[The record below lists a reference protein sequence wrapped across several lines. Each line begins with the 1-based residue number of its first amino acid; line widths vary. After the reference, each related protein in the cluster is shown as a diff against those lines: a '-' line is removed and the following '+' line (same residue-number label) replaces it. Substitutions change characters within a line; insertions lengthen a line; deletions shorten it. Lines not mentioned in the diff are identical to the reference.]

1 MTHPTLDE
9 LIAARDG
16 EASSETAAHVESC
29 QDCQQTVGELQILRQ
44 HLQALPQVKPPAD
57 GWTSMRSRLQA
68 RRQSDFLARCG
79 WATAAAMVLF
89 TATVAIRGGIEAWE
103 EARLSHQIETL
114 VAESQRLEG
123 QVHSAD
129 ASGRVMSGRTA
140 YAIAD
145 LQGRIE
151 ELDARLSTAR
161 RERRPT
167 QEVVELW
174 QQRVSL
180 LDDLA
185 NVQSA
190 RVAYVGI

>member
-1 MTHPTLDE
+1 MIHPTLEE
-9 LIAARDG
+9 LLAVRDG
-16 EASSETAAHVESC
+16 EGLTEIAAHVESC
-29 QDCQQTVGELQILRQ
+29 ETCQHTVDEARCLRQ
-44 HLQALPQVKPPAD
+44 RLRELPSEEPPAG
-57 GWTSMRSRLQA
+57 GWESLRSRMQA
-68 RRQSDFLARCG
+68 RRQSLLLARCG
-79 WATAAAMVLF
+79 WAAAAAMVLF
-89 TATVAIRGGIEAWE
+89 TTTVAIRGGIEAWE
-103 EARLSHQIETL
+103 EAKLARQLESL

-123 QVHSAD
+123 ELHSVEAD
-129 ASGRVMSGRTA
+129 GRVMSGRTA

-151 ELDARLSTAR
+151 ELDARLGTAR
-161 RERRPT
+161 RERKPT

-185 NVQSA
+185 SVQSA

>member
-1 MTHPTLDE
+1 MTHPTLEE

-16 EASSETAAHVESC
+16 DASTDTAAHVESC
-29 QDCQQTVGELQILRQ
+29 QDCQQAVDELSALRQ
-44 HLQALPQVKPPAD
+44 RLRTLPQVEPPAN
-57 GWTSMRSRLQA
+57 GWKSVQSQLRTQRQSRL
-68 RRQSDFLARCG
+68 LARCG

-89 TATVAIRGGIEAWE
+89 TATVAIRGGIETWE
-103 EARLSHQIETL
+103 EARLGEQLKTL

-129 ASGRVMSGRTA
+129 AAGRVMSGRTA

-151 ELDARLSTAR
+151 ELDARLSMAR

-185 NVQSA
+185 TVQST